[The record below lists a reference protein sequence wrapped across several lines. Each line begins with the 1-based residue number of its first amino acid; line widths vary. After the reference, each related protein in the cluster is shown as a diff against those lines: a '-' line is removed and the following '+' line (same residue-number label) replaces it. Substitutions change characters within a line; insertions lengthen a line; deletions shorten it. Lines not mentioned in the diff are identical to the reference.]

1 MHVCE
6 AFPGGLAPAH
16 RGWLYLVLGL
26 IAMLDFHMLLFT
38 GFQFELSHVKL
49 SCPRKLPVAF
59 IIVWSQ
65 ANLLALGKEKVKI
78 AVRSF

>member
-26 IAMLDFHMLLFT
+26 IAMLDFH
-38 GFQFELSHVKL
+38 
-49 SCPRKLPVAF
+49 VAF
-59 IIVWSQ
+59 HWVSV
-65 ANLLALGKEKVKI
+65 LTI
-78 AVRSF
+78 ACETQL